1 MIRFV
6 CRFVGLLSLTA
17 AAAALGYDGAT
28 SVFARSMYVSS
39 VGSVWENIPRS
50 WLAALQPAVERLALL
65 WCDVSSLISQTAGLA
80 RARHCWCDPVV
91 RRKKKPLIGRGRDC
105 ANPCV
110 EPIAARHLSSRRQLS
125 PAASSDG
132 VSAFSR
138 EGFPP
143 PARAKTM
150 PGIGAGLVE
159 S

>member
-65 WCDVSSLISQTAGLA
+65 WCDVLQPYFLKQPVWLALAIIGAILI
-80 RARHCWCDPVV
+80 
-91 RRKKKPLIGRGRDC
+91 LIGQRMKPRIGR
-105 ANPCV
+105 
-110 EPIAARHLSSRRQLS
+110 R
-125 PAASSDG
+125 
-132 VSAFSR
+132 
-138 EGFPP
+138 
-143 PARAKTM
+143 
-150 PGIGAGLVE
+150 
-159 S
+159 